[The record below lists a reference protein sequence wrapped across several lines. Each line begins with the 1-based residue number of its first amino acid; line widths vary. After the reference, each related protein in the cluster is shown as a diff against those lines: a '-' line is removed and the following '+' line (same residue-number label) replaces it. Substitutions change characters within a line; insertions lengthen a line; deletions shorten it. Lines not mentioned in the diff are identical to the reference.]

1 MHPHSMRRVEEGP
14 LRQPSAEAQVPPLM
28 AVDWPGRSTI
38 SDLTG
43 FRPFRASRLRR
54 GSAQRSRRPSP
65 IARAIWPSLGQYPG
79 GPRPVPQHARPLFA
93 EGGRSFR
100 TRKPARDCLSPSLR
114 SRRHNT
120 NHRERVMPNRP
131 ATWCRFSM
139 RRVLCFDLHPASAT
153 GLPRRGVC
161 SQLQIEALPHSQFLT
176 RNAAACA

>member
-1 MHPHSMRRVEEGP
+1 MHPHSMRRVEKGP
-14 LRQPSAEAQVPPLM
+14 LRQPSAEAQVPLLM

-38 SDLTG
+38 SDLTSSG
-43 FRPFRASRLRR
+43 HFGRAASEEALH
-54 GSAQRSRRPSP
+54 SEVD
-65 IARAIWPSLGQYPG
+65 IYP
-79 GPRPVPQHARPLFA
+79 GPRPVPQDARPLFA